1 MADVDDEDLLPR
13 VTAANLR
20 DPERQCGRRL
30 ALELDNRLRATRA
43 ANVRWRLS
51 NRISADIRLAHT
63 ELQAADPAWFHA
75 GSELLP
81 EELTLYTVATRA
93 YCALFAG
100 RPAIARDPI
109 DWSTDVPELGVR
121 LLGPAPLLLDD
132 EHGAPEVRLLR
143 FHQRELGPDL
153 ASTVEVQFLV
163 ARLRPGLHEDRDGP
177 SVRVCVAD
185 LVDGTYDEVTVDP
198 FAATVDSWL
207 AERVAAVQLAAD
219 ESRVRQGHECARC
232 GYVPGCKAH
241 R

>member
-1 MADVDDEDLLPR
+1 MANDVDEELLPR

-20 DPERQCGRRL
+20 DPEHQCGRRL
-30 ALELDNRLRATRA
+30 ALELENRPRATRA

-51 NRISADIRLAHT
+51 NRISADVRLAHT

-75 GSELLP
+75 GTDLLP
-81 EELTLYTVATRA
+81 EEQALYTVATRA
-93 YCALFAG
+93 YCTLFAD

-109 DWSTDVPELGVR
+109 EWSTDVPDLGVR

-132 EHGAPEVRLLR
+132 EQGAPEVRLLR

-153 ASTVEVQFLV
+153 ASTVEVQFVV
-163 ARLRPGLHEDRDGP
+163 ARIRPGLDKHRGGP
-177 SVRVCVAD
+177 TVRVCVAD

-198 FAATVDSWL
+198 YDPARDAWL
-207 AERVAAVQLAAD
+207 AERVDAVQLAAD
-219 ESRVRQGHECARC
+219 EARVRQGHECARC

>member
-1 MADVDDEDLLPR
+1 VVDGDEELLPR

-20 DPERQCGRRL
+20 DPELQCGRRL
-30 ALELDNRLRATRA
+30 ALELDNRPRATRA

-51 NRISADIRLAHT
+51 NRIGADIRLAHT

-81 EELTLYTVATRA
+81 EELALYTVATRA
-93 YCALFAG
+93 YCALFAD

-109 DWSTDVPELGVR
+109 EWSTDVPDLGVR

-132 EHGAPEVRLLR
+132 EDGAPEVRLLR

-153 ASTVEVQFLV
+153 ASSIDVQFVL
-163 ARLRPGLHEDRDGP
+163 ARIRPGMHEGRDGP
-177 SVRVCVAD
+177 ALRVCVAD

-198 FAATVDSWL
+198 YDPAVDSWL
-207 AERVAAVQLAAD
+207 GAGVAAVQLAAD
-219 ESRVRQGHECARC
+219 ETRVRQGHECARC
-232 GYVPGCKAH
+232 GYVPGCRAH
-241 R
+241 K